1 MDVVCIH
8 FSIIKNKVYLL
19 ILQFRSIYFVG
30 KSTLVKNLSSRLQG
44 VRMFTPGPKFVNER
58 AFFDQQPNHLRR
70 AYYSLCNY
78 AAALEI
84 RDILSEKPV
93 ILDRYVAIV

>member
-1 MDVVCIH
+1 M
-8 FSIIKNKVYLL
+8 KK
-19 ILQFRSIYFVG
+19 
-30 KSTLVKNLSSRLQG
+30 LSSRLQG
-44 VRMFTPGPKFVNER
+44 VRMVTPGPKFQSER

-84 RDILSEKPV
+84 RDILTEKPV
-93 ILDRYVAIV
+93 ILDRCVEIV